1 MTEAQSTRLADRVL
15 AFDSSGIR
23 KVFDLAQQL
32 EAPINLSIGQPDFDV
47 PGALKDE
54 AKRWLDAGFNKYTV
68 TQGIPELRE
77 RVRAKY
83 EAQGIEVGDVLITS
97 GVSGGIMLALLAL
110 VNPGE
115 EALVPDPYFVMYKHL
130 TNLIGGV
137 ARMVDTYPDFVLTA
151 EAVEAAVGPKTRVL
165 FINTPANPTGVTL
178 DEADA
183 RAIAAVAERH
193 DLVIIFDEI
202 YEQFQYDSAPVS
214 IARFWPKTVIL
225 NGLSKSHA
233 MTGWRLG
240 WAAGPAAIIREMI
253 KVQQYSFVCAPSFAQ
268 KAAVKALDEPLAAE
282 TREAYRRKRDLV
294 YEGLRD
300 RFKVVRPS
308 GAFYIFPEAPGT
320 TLRSSPLRSTSGD
333 GAAFAELAV
342 RNNVLVVPGNVFSE
356 RNTHFRISF
365 AAPDETLRRGI
376 EVLNSLA

>member
-1 MTEAQSTRLADRVL
+1 MTDAKQARLAERVR

-47 PGALKDE
+47 PNPVKAE
-54 AKRWLDAGFNKYTV
+54 AKHWLDAGFNKYTL
-68 TQGIPELRE
+68 TQGIPELRD

-83 EAQGIEVGDVLITS
+83 ETQGIQVGDVVITS

-110 VNPGE
+110 LNPGD

-137 ARMVDTYPDFVLTA
+137 ARFVDTYPDFTLTA
-151 EAVEAAVGPKTRVL
+151 EAVEAAVTPRTRVL
-165 FINTPANPTGVTL
+165 FVNTPANPTGVTL
-178 DEADA
+178 DEPAA

-193 DLVIIFDEI
+193 NLVIVFDEI
-202 YEQFQYDSAPVS
+202 YEHFHYDSAPVS
-214 IARFWPKTVIL
+214 LARYWPKTLIL

-240 WAAGPAAIIREMI
+240 WAAGPAEIIREMI
-253 KVQQYSFVCAPSFAQ
+253 KVQQFSFVCAPSFAQ
-268 KAAVKALDEPLAAE
+268 KAALTALDAPLDEA
-282 TREAYRRKRDLV
+282 REAYRRKRDLV
-294 YEGLRD
+294 YEGLKR
-300 RFKVVRPS
+300 RFNLVRPS
-308 GAFYIFPEAPGT
+308 GAFYVFPEAPG
-320 TLRSSPLRSTSGD
+320 GD

-356 RNTHFRISF
+356 RNTHFRIAF
-365 AAPDETLRRGI
+365 AAPDETLRQGVA
-376 EVLNSLA
+376 VLNSLA

>member
-1 MTEAQSTRLADRVL
+1 MTAGRRTKLADRVL

-32 EAPINLSIGQPDFDV
+32 EAPIDLSIGQPDFDV
-47 PGALKDE
+47 PEALKAE
-54 AKRWLDAGFNKYTV
+54 AKRSIDAGFNKYTL
-68 TQGIPELRE
+68 TQGIPELRA
-77 RVRAKY
+77 RVRARY
-83 EAQGIEVGDVLITS
+83 EAQGIEVGDVIITS

-110 VNPGE
+110 LDPGD

-137 ARMVDTYPDFVLTA
+137 ARFVDTYPGFRLTP
-151 EAVEAAVGPKTRVL
+151 EAVEAAVTPRTRVL
-165 FINTPANPTGVTL
+165 FVNTPANPTGATL

-193 DLVIIFDEI
+193 DLVVVFDEI
-202 YEQFQYDSAPVS
+202 YDHFQYDSAPVS
-214 IARFWPKTVIL
+214 LARYWPKTVTL

-240 WAAGPAAIIREMI
+240 WAIGPTDIIREMI
-253 KVQQYSFVCAPSFAQ
+253 KVQQYTFVCAPSFAQ
-268 KAAVKALDEPLAAE
+268 KAAVLALDQPLPEA
-282 TREAYRRKRDLV
+282 REAYRRKRDLV
-294 YEGLRD
+294 YEGLRKH
-300 RFKVVRPS
+300 FNIVKPG
-308 GAFYIFPEAPGT
+308 GAFYVFPEAPG
-320 TLRSSPLRSTSGD
+320 GD
-333 GAAFAELAV
+333 GAAFAERAV
-342 RNNVLVVPGNVFSE
+342 RANVLVVPGGVFSE
-356 RNTHFRISF
+356 RNTHFRIAF

>member
-1 MTEAQSTRLADRVL
+1 MPKSGPTRLADRVL

-32 EAPINLSIGQPDFDV
+32 EAPIDLSIGQPDFDV
-47 PGALKDE
+47 PGPLKAE

-83 EAQGIEVGDVLITS
+83 EAQGLDVGETIITS
-97 GVSGGIMLALLAL
+97 GVSGGIVLALLAL
-110 VNPGE
+110 VNPGDE
-115 EALVPDPYFVMYKHL
+115 VLVPDPYFVMYKHL

-137 ARMVDTYPDFVLTA
+137 PRMVNVYPDFVLTA
-151 EAVEAAVGPKTRVL
+151 EAVEAAVTPKTRLL
-165 FINTPANPTGVTL
+165 FVNSPANPTGAVL
-178 DEADA
+178 DEAGA

-193 DLVIIFDEI
+193 NLVLVSDEI
-202 YEQFQYDSAPVS
+202 YECFQYDSAPVN

-240 WAAGPAAIIREMI
+240 WAAGPAEIVREMI
-253 KVQQYSFVCAPSFAQ
+253 KVQQYSFVCAPSFVQ
-268 KAAVKALDEPLAAE
+268 KAAVKAFDEPTDAA
-282 TREAYRRKRDLV
+282 RDAYRRKRDLI
-294 YEGLRD
+294 YEGLKD
-300 RFKVVRPS
+300 RFNVVKPG
-308 GAFYIFPEAPGT
+308 GAFYLFPEAPG
-320 TLRSSPLRSTSGD
+320 GD

-342 RNNVLVVPGNVFSE
+342 KNNVLVVPGNVFSD

-365 AAPDETLRRGI
+365 AAPDETLRQGI

>member
-1 MTEAQSTRLADRVL
+1 MADRGPTRLADRVL
-15 AFDSSGIR
+15 GFDSSGIR

-32 EAPINLSIGQPDFDV
+32 KDPVNLSIGQPDFDV
-47 PGALKDE
+47 PEPVKAE
-54 AKRWLDAGFNKYTV
+54 AKHWLDAGFNKYTV

-77 RVRAKY
+77 RVRARY
-83 EAQGIEVGDVLITS
+83 EAQGLAVGDVIITS

-115 EALVPDPYFVMYKHL
+115 EVLVPDPYFVMYKHL

-137 ARMVDTYPDFVLTA
+137 ARIVDTYPDFVLTA
-151 EAVEAAVGPKTRVL
+151 DAVEAAVTPRTRVL
-165 FINTPANPTGVTL
+165 FVNTPANPTGAVL
-178 DEADA
+178 DERRV

-193 DLVIIFDEI
+193 NLVIVFDEI
-202 YEQFQYDSAPVS
+202 YNCFQYDSAPVN
-214 IARFWPKTVIL
+214 IARYWPRTVIL

-240 WAAGPAAIIREMI
+240 WAAGPAEIIREMI
-253 KVQQYSFVCAPSFAQ
+253 KLQQYSFVCAPSFAQ
-268 KAAVKALDEPLAAE
+268 KAAVKAFDVPMDEALK
-282 TREAYRRKRDLV
+282 AYRRKRDLV
-294 YEGLRD
+294 YDGLKAK
-300 RFKVVRPS
+300 FNVVKPG
-308 GAFYIFPEAPGT
+308 GAFYVFPEAPG
-320 TLRSSPLRSTSGD
+320 GD

-342 RNNVLVVPGNVFSE
+342 RHNVLVVPGSVFSD

-376 EVLNSLA
+376 EILNSLA